1 MALDPEWLLRMAEEC
16 LQKEEQGADTN

>member
-1 MALDPEWLLRMAEEC
+1 MALDQEWLLKMAEEC